1 LNEFEKALLA
11 EVIGDQEP
19 ELCLR
24 TKTRI
29 DAGFWWRCAPIWLC
43 VSQDE
48 LILLAVGK
56 RRYLQ
61 RVALSECSGS
71 LYCHATAELVI
82 APVKGLETNRLAVS
96 PAEALRFLSMMG
108 EGYIIIEE

>member
-11 EVIGDQEP
+11 EVSGNREP

-29 DAGFWWRCAPIWLC
+29 DAGYWWRRAPIWLC

-56 RRYLQ
+56 RRYVQ

-71 LYCHATAELVI
+71 LYCHATGELVL

-96 PAEALRFLSMMG
+96 PAEALRVLSRIV